1 MIWIYH
7 DFVNNKLEKR
17 KALQL
22 DAGKNNSFESLNKN
36 RLDVIIMMCA
46 YYLNGDKNKRCAF
59 CKYWY
64 DPTNQYIR
72 PQNPKNG
79 IWKFET
85 TARCVCLKT
94 NLEMGAGMQ
103 CSKFENKIV

>member
-1 MIWIYH
+1 MIGWGTATLGIPSM
-7 DFVNNKLEKR
+7 KK
-17 KALQL
+17 
-22 DAGKNNSFESLNKN
+22 
-36 RLDVIIMMCA
+36 
-46 YYLNGDKNKRCAF
+46 CAF

>member
-1 MIWIYH
+1 M
-7 DFVNNKLEKR
+7 
-17 KALQL
+17 
-22 DAGKNNSFESLNKN
+22 DAGTDNRFSSPNKKQIGCDYD
-36 RLDVIIMMCA
+36 DVCLL
-46 YYLNGDKNKRCAF
+46 LNGNKNKRCAF